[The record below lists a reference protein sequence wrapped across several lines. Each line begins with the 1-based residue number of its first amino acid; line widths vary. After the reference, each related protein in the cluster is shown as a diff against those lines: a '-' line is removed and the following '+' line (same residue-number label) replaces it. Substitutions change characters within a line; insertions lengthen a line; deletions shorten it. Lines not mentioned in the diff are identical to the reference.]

1 MVPQSAYS
9 YSPASA
15 GLRRYAVALL
25 LTACAAVL
33 AWTTKAHVSCFLLAL
48 IMSSLYGG
56 RAAGLVTLATSLVAF
71 MLLIGTPPAHGLS
84 IHEMPRLIVFVIVSL
99 IINDLITSKRQTQT
113 TLREQALHNAIDGI
127 PCMVA
132 VSDAEGCLQYA
143 NRQLLDFVGKHGS
156 ELANGGCMKLLH
168 PDDAPRVIAERRR
181 CEAAGVALTT
191 TYRLRRHDGE
201 YRWIETRMQ
210 PLRDAKD
217 HIVRWYGVHV
227 DVHDS
232 MTTANALRDTQA
244 QLSRASQAATVAEL
258 SASIAHEVN
267 QPIAAMVT
275 NGHACLNWLRA
286 KQPNLE
292 HAIGAAE
299 RIVHDGTTAAE
310 VIRRIRA
317 LFRQA
322 PPVIAAFDI
331 NAAIGEVLE
340 LKQGELRQHDI
351 AVELDLDASLPM
363 LDADRLQMRQTLFN
377 LVDNALDALL
387 QVDAERRLLFI
398 RTAREV
404 RDGGDSLLI
413 EVRDHGPGFQDANR
427 IFQPFF
433 TTKHN
438 GMGMGLAICQS
449 IVDAHGGRLWASNHE
464 GPGATL
470 HMRLPLAR
478 VRDDTTLATPIAQ
491 IAPIAP
497 IAPIESIES
506 IALIPSPQIH
516 GSAR

>member
-1 MVPQSAYS
+1 MVAQTAYS
-9 YSPASA
+9 YSAAVS

-25 LTACAAVL
+25 LTACATVL
-33 AWTTKAHVSCFLLAL
+33 AWATRAHVSCFLLAL

-56 RAAGLVTLATSLVAF
+56 RAAGAVTLVSSLAALT
-71 MLLIGTPPAHGLS
+71 LLIAPPAHGLAAAE
-84 IHEMPRLIVFVIVSL
+84 IPRLIVFVIVSV
-99 IINDLITSKRQTQT
+99 IINDLISSKRHTQS
-113 TLREQALHNAIDGI
+113 TLREQALRDTIEGI

-132 VSDAEGCLQYA
+132 VSDAQGCLQYA
-143 NRQLLDFVGKHGS
+143 NRQLLNFVGKHAS
-156 ELANGGCMKLLH
+156 ELADGDCIKLLH
-168 PDDAPRVIAERRR
+168 VDDAPRVLAERSR

-210 PLRDAKD
+210 PLRDA
-217 HIVRWYGVHV
+217 HERIVRWYGVHV

-286 KQPNLE
+286 KEPNVE
-292 HAIGAAE
+292 HAVNAAE
-299 RIVHDGTTAAE
+299 RIVRDGTTAAE

-331 NAAIGEVLE
+331 NATIRGVLE
-340 LKQGELRQHDI
+340 LMQGELRQHEV
-351 AVELDLDASLPM
+351 AVELDLDAALPI
-363 LDADRLQMRQTLFN
+363 LNADRLQIQQTLVN
-377 LVDNALDALL
+377 LVNNAIDALT
-387 QVDAERRLLFI
+387 QVAANRRRLTI
-398 RTAREV
+398 RTAR
-404 RDGGDSLLI
+404 DGDGHLLI
-413 EVRDHGPGFQDANR
+413 EVRDSGPGLADANR

-433 TTKHN
+433 TTKQD

-449 IVDAHGGRLWASNHE
+449 IIDAHGGRLWATSHQGHDAHASTE
-464 GPGATL
+464 GSGAVL
-470 HMRLPLAR
+470 HIRLPFQHMPAG
-478 VRDDTTLATPIAQ
+478 VSF
-491 IAPIAP
+491 APIAP
-497 IAPIESIES
+497 IPVGQAYGP
-506 IALIPSPQIH
+506 
-516 GSAR
+516 AR

>member
-1 MVPQSAYS
+1 MVSQSAYS
-9 YSPASA
+9 YSTAIT
-15 GLRRYAVALL
+15 GLRRYAIALL

-33 AWTTKAHVSCFLLAL
+33 AWITKAHVSCFLLAL
-48 IMSSLYGG
+48 IMSSVYGG
-56 RAAGLVTLATSLVAF
+56 RAAGFVTLASSLVAF
-71 MLLIGTPPAHGLS
+71 TLLIGPPPAHGLS
-84 IHEMPRLIVFVIVSL
+84 IHDIPRLIVFAIVSL
-99 IINDLITSKRQTQT
+99 IVNDLITSKRHTQT
-113 TLREQALHNAIDGI
+113 TVREQALRNAIDGI
-127 PCMVA
+127 PCMVV
-132 VSDAEGCLQYA
+132 VSDAEGCMQYA
-143 NRQLLDFVGKHGS
+143 NRQLLNFVGKPAS
-156 ELANGGCMKLLH
+156 ELADGGCMQLLH

-210 PLRDAKD
+210 PLRDARD

-244 QLSRASQAATVAEL
+244 QLSRASQVATVAEL

-286 KQPNLE
+286 KEPNLE
-292 HAIGAAE
+292 HAMSAAE
-299 RIVHDGTTAAE
+299 RIVRDGTTAAE

-331 NAAIGEVLE
+331 NATVGEVIE
-340 LKQGELRQHDI
+340 LKRGELRQHDV
-351 AVELDLDASLPM
+351 ALELDLDATLPM
-363 LDADRLQMRQTLFN
+363 LNADRLQIQQTLFN
-377 LVDNALDALL
+377 LVDNAIDALL
-387 QVDAERRLLFI
+387 QVAPERRRLSI
-398 RTAREV
+398 RTRREARDAQN
-404 RDGGDSLLI
+404 DGDHLLI
-413 EVRDHGPGFQDANR
+413 EVRDHGPGLHDADR
-427 IFQPFF
+427 MFQPFF
-433 TTKHN
+433 TTKQD

-449 IVDAHGGRLWASNHE
+449 IVDAHGGRLWASNHA
-464 GPGATL
+464 GTGATL
-470 HMRLPLAR
+470 HIRLPFAHALS
-478 VRDDTTLATPIAQ
+478 DMTLL
-491 IAPIAP
+491 APIAP
-497 IAPIESIES
+497 IGPLTPIPV
-506 IALIPSPQIH
+506 AQIY